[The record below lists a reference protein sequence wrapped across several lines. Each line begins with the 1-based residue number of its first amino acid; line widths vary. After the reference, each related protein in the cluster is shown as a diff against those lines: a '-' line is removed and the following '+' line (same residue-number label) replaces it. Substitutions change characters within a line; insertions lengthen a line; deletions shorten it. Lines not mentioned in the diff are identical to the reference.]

1 MPSRSVSSDYES
13 PVSNARRE
21 PFARSVLKRAALGVV
36 LLLIIVS
43 GGAWLMHN
51 GIEAEAE
58 PALDEVAISRPA
70 DRTR

>member
-13 PVSNARRE
+13 PVSIDNARRK

-51 GIEAEAE
+51 GIEAEA
-58 PALDEVAISRPA
+58 DEVAISQPA
-70 DRTR
+70 ER